1 MCDCDLK
8 LENGCCNK
16 WNRKSKCDPSTINW
30 FDDHMEVIE
39 INQVCRKSSIFG
51 NYFYI
56 ITKEQIEA
64 LLEGKVLYACDEYG
78 MFIALKPETE
88 E

>member
-8 LENGCCNK
+8 LENGRCNK
-16 WNRKSKCDPSTINW
+16 YGCKYKCEPSSINW
-30 FDDHMEVIE
+30 FDDNMEVIE
-39 INQVCRKSSIFG
+39 IDQVCRKSSIFG
-51 NYFYI
+51 NYFYA
-56 ITKEQIEA
+56 ITKKQIEA
-64 LLEGKVLYACDEYG
+64 LLAGKVLYDCDEYG